1 MSGQEHATSLQ
12 GLAMPDWLRERLARH
27 AVVLPAQLCDL
38 LESWLAAEDLPA
50 DINRDEIR
58 EVHQHLLR
66 EHPALAARKRSA
78 FVMPPPGIAEGE
90 PPEPEESD
98 PGRIEIQELMGSETG
113 SLPEPKEPEG
123 PQESEEVQ
131 SDSGER
137 DPEEKPST
145 DAHDQKPTSEDNGR
159 SEQDN
164 HGDRSKGEG

>member
-1 MSGQEHATSLQ
+1 MSGQENASSLQ

-38 LESWLAAEDLPA
+38 LESWLEAEELPA

-58 EVHQHLLR
+58 EVHERLLR
-66 EHPALAARKRSA
+66 DHPALAARMRSA
-78 FVMPPPGIAEGE
+78 FVMPPPGIAQGE

-113 SLPEPKEPEG
+113 SLPEQKEPEG
-123 PQESEEVQ
+123 PQESEQ
-131 SDSGER
+131 AQPDSGE
-137 DPEEKPST
+137 DNPEEKPPT
-145 DAHDQKPTSEDNGR
+145 DGLEENPTSDIDGR